1 MAEKF
6 AWNIYEEAILLDAWN
21 QVEDGKVTL
30 KEAIENVSISLRQ
43 MAINSG
49 KKIGNDYRSVS
60 GITYQMRKLRYAATD
75 GQSGYGPTHR
85 WCNDIV
91 RIFRN
96 DRKKYERILKE
107 AKRKVSLEKNEIVD
121 ADNEIE
127 EETKFKNWLEI
138 NHPNF
143 VDQIFAFFKII
154 NKSLVKRHV
163 IDGDLFQVKEVE
175 QVNELMRKIHNNPHL
190 QFRDIKSQQMFVVV
204 LSAYRNYLS
213 EQEKTHLT
221 SDVVEN
227 QDDQKN
233 EIEKSDE
240 VQQSTEEN
248 KDEKEEIA
256 KEDTPPDK
264 ISFKEWL
271 IDVQGKGVN
280 TANSYNR
287 TICDAETYAK
297 ENQIGYGVIQ
307 NPNHPYQV
315 KETIKALF
323 DDDKFK
329 SIDKREYHR
338 FYDALHQYRKYLG
351 LTPFATRLQI
361 RDKMPTQPKET
372 PGTIS
377 PDQHQEERIKFKD
390 DNLIRRDKSSETNDS
405 PYREVLSQ
413 YFATGFRISSIL
425 DMKRFRNNWAKNF
438 GSDNTE
444 TDDNIRKIIKQITLQ
459 YNDLVYLP
467 EQMLDKQTAEKI
479 VAYLEGTFNNGQKV
493 VYYEALYDLFE
504 QDLSSS
510 HINTPDM
517 LKNYLE
523 HYRIGRYY
531 FHNQYL
537 SKDAY
542 VKVDPTNEIKQYMV
556 EAGRPVTVDELKKE
570 FSNLTEK
577 KITQVLSGVHSNAF
591 IWNQRGEYFHV
602 DIVDLSDDE
611 LDTIKSL
618 IQQSIDDKGYMS
630 GKELVESVQT
640 VLPEVAERYNDL
652 SMIGFR
658 DAIGYK
664 LRRKY
669 IFKGKIIS
677 EYGKTL
683 SMSDVFAR
691 FGKVHDHFTLEQLNT
706 LKDDLNTT
714 IYFDDLYENALRVS
728 EDEFVS
734 KDQVNFDVDEI
745 DAVIER
751 FCTGDYITLDEVNIF
766 STFPSVGFRWNKYL
780 LEQYV
785 AFYSKTFKLLHSNFN
800 AGSAVG
806 AIVRRS
812 SEIKD
817 FDELIV
823 IELADSGVK
832 LYKKNAF
839 DHLVNRGFL
848 ARRSYS
854 KIDAALSKAKIRRSQ
869 KG

>member
-96 DRKKYERILKE
+96 DREKYERILKE
-107 AKRKVSLEKNEIVD
+107 AKRKADPKNHN
-121 ADNEIE
+121 NEELNIDE
-127 EETKFKNWLEI
+127 DEKFKAWLKI
-138 NHPNF
+138 NHPNY
-143 VDQIFAFFKII
+143 VDKIFSTFQTVDRY
-154 NKSLVKRHV
+154 LQEWHV
-163 IDGDLFQVKEVE
+163 IDRNLLQIKEIGQIDLIIRQVRHNSGI
-175 QVNELMRKIHNNPHL
+175 QFIHKRDQ
-190 QFRDIKSQQMFVVV
+190 QFFVVV
-204 LSAYRNYLS
+204 LSAYRNYLN
-213 EQEKTHLT
+213 EQEKTQPT

-227 QDDQKN
+227 QNDQKN
-233 EIEKSDE
+233 EIEKSDD

-297 ENQIGYGVIQ
+297 ENRIGYGVIQ

-351 LTPFATRLQI
+351 LTPFATQLQI
-361 RDKMPTQPKET
+361 RDKMPSQPKKTPET
-372 PGTIS
+372 AS
-377 PDQHQEERIKFKD
+377 NQHQEERIKFKD
-390 DNLIRRDKSSETNDS
+390 DNLSRRDKSSETNDS
-405 PYREVLSQ
+405 SYREVLSQ

-438 GSDNTE
+438 GFDNTE
-444 TDDNIRKIIKQITLQ
+444 TDDNIRKIIKQITLK

-479 VAYLEGTFNNGQKV
+479 VAYLEDTFNNGQKV
-493 VYYEALYDLFE
+493 IYYEALYDLFE

-542 VKVDPTNEIKQYMV
+542 VKADPTDEIKRYMV
-556 EAGRPVTVDELKKE
+556 EVGRPVTVDELKKE

-664 LRRKY
+664 LRRKF

-751 FCTGDYITLDEVNIF
+751 FCTGDYITIDEVNIF
-766 STFPSVGFRWNKYL
+766 STFPSVGFRWNKYI